1 MPKHLISKPLKEIIA
16 ELRTIDGIHGIHA
29 GRDGTYTVAVDN
41 ELIVLTPKELRWFG
55 LGILFNKSN
64 DIKEE

>member
-1 MPKHLISKPLKEIIA
+1 MKPLVNKPLREIVA
-16 ELRTIDGIHGIHA
+16 ELRTIDGIHGIHV
-29 GRDGTYTVAVDN
+29 GRDGMYTIAIDN
-41 ELIVLTPKELRWFG
+41 QLIVLTARELRWFG